1 MPSATHEDL
10 ILIDELNVALGSGTD
25 EAAIEDWRT
34 KVEKLEAS
42 LSLNK
47 RTTKQDMAAL
57 QRLKDQISLA
67 TLTIREGGKLD
78 THLARLALHQI
89 QQSIERRTAGPDGWP
104 LWER

>member
-25 EAAIEDWRT
+25 EAAIEDWR
-34 KVEKLEAS
+34 
-42 LSLNK
+42 
-47 RTTKQDMAAL
+47 
-57 QRLKDQISLA
+57 
-67 TLTIREGGKLD
+67 REGGKLD

>member
-1 MPSATHEDL
+1 MPSPTHEDL

-47 RTTKQDMAAL
+47 RTTKEDRAAL
-57 QRLKDQISLA
+57 RRLQDQMSLA
-67 TLTIREGGKLD
+67 TLTIREGGRPD

-89 QQSIERRTAGPDGWP
+89 QQSIERRTAGPEGWP